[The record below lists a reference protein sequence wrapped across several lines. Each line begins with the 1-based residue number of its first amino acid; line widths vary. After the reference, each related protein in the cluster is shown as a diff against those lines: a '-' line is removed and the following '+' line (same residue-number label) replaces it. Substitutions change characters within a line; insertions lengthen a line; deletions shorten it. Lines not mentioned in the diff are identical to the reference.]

1 MALNIVRLNNDPLDQ
16 YPYINAGTGGSVHE
30 AWLPILHGTVTGLP
44 ASLDALIVA
53 SDLQGIVHQPSAV
66 RSLAHTTSSN
76 LDTQKQSAE
85 KSVIDKVGKSTVES
99 TVNNEVST
107 DAFQGDLLLGEVLPE
122 HIRLLLAVELP
133 GIRPERIGVLLC
145 GDLYAQ
151 RGQRGA
157 SGNPLPVWLAF
168 RQAFGWVIGVD
179 GNHDLVSTEVA
190 QRLQS
195 EEHIY
200 HIASPSIV
208 AADQLHIAGVGGI
221 IGRQDKPNRMD
232 PASYLRSVRLLLQR
246 QPDALL
252 LHQSPGL
259 AEQGLQGEALIQ
271 GELEAGPETV
281 VFCGHTHWDTPMVEL
296 DNGTKIVNV
305 DSRLL
310 ILTREL

>member
-1 MALNIVRLNNDPLDQ
+1 MALNIVRLSNDPLDQ
-16 YPYINAGTGGSVHE
+16 YPYINAGTGGTVQE

-53 SDLQGIVHQPSAV
+53 SDLQGIISRSSAGELHTNSTSV
-66 RSLAHTTSSN
+66 TTSAGM
-76 LDTQKQSAE
+76 DIQQS
-85 KSVIDKVGKSTVES
+85 VGEVAVENTVHNELSTN
-99 TVNNEVST
+99 T
-107 DAFQGDLLLGEVLPE
+107 FQADLLLGEVLPE
-122 HIRLLLAVELP
+122 HVRLLLAVEFP
-133 GIRPERIGVLLC
+133 DIRPERVGVLLC

-151 RGQRGA
+151 RGRRGA

-168 RQAFGWVIGVD
+168 QQTFGWVIGVD

-190 QRLQS
+190 RRFQS
-195 EEHIY
+195 EEGIH

-208 AADQLHIAGVGGI
+208 TADQIQIAGVGGI

-259 AEQGLQGEALIQ
+259 AEQGLQGEALILH
-271 GELEAGPETV
+271 ELAAGPKTV

-296 DNGTKIVNV
+296 DNGTKVVNV

-310 ILTREL
+310 ILNREL

>member
-1 MALNIVRLNNDPLDQ
+1 MALNIVRLINDPLDQ

-66 RSLAHTTSSN
+66 GSLADSN
-76 LDTQKQSAE
+76 SNDLDTQKQSAE
-85 KSVIDKVGKSTVES
+85 NSVIEKVANDK
-99 TVNNEVST
+99 VST
-107 DAFQGDLLLGEVLPE
+107 DAFQADLLLGEVLPE
-122 HIRLLLAVELP
+122 HIRLLLAVEFP
-133 GIRPERIGVLLC
+133 DIRPERVGVLLC

-232 PASYLRSVRLLLQR
+232 PASYLRYVRLLLQR

-252 LHQSPGL
+252 LHQSPDLG
-259 AEQGLQGEALIQ
+259 EKGLQGEALILD
-271 GELEAGPETV
+271 ELAAGPETV
-281 VFCGHTHWDTPMVEL
+281 VFCGHTHWDRPMVEL
-296 DNGTKIVNV
+296 NNGTKIVNV

-310 ILTREL
+310 ILTRES

>member
-16 YPYINAGTGGSVHE
+16 YPYINAGTGGTVHE

-44 ASLDALIVA
+44 TSLDALIVA
-53 SDLQGIVHQPSAV
+53 SDLQGIVN
-66 RSLAHTTSSN
+66 RSSTGELLAHSTSAKISGDV
-76 LDTQKQSAE
+76 DTQQS
-85 KSVIDKVGKSTVES
+85 VGETMVENI
-99 TVNNEVST
+99 VNSELST
-107 DAFQGDLLLGEVLPE
+107 DAFQADVLLGEVLPE
-122 HIRLLLAVELP
+122 HVRLLLAVEFP
-133 GIRPERIGVLLC
+133 DIRPERVGVLLC

-168 RQAFGWVIGVD
+168 RQAFGWIIGVD
-179 GNHDLVSTEVA
+179 GNHDLVSKEVA

-195 EEHIY
+195 EEGIH

-208 AADQLHIAGVGGI
+208 TADQLQIAGVGGI

-232 PASYLRSVRLLLQR
+232 QASYLRSVHLLLQR

-259 AEQGLQGEALIQ
+259 AEQGLQGEALIRD
-271 GELEAGPETV
+271 ELAAGPETV

-310 ILTREL
+310 ILTRES